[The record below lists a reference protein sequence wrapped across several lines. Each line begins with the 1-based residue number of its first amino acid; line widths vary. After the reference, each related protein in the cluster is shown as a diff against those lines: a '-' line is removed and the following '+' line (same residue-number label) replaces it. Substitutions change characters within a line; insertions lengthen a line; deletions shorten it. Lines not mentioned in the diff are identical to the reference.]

1 LTLYIKIYTITDNK
15 IEKMENKYSE
25 NKLPENKSSENKLL
39 GFYTSDQFWFHS
51 NQNWEGYHDGELK
64 SGLQPGV
71 GPYEIFIQSS

>member
-1 LTLYIKIYTITDNK
+1 
-15 IEKMENKYSE
+15 MENKYSE